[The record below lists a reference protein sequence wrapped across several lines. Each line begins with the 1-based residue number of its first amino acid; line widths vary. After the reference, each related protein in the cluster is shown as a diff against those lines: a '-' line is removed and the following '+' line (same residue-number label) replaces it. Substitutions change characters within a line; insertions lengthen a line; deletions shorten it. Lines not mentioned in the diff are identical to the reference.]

1 LTPARRRAHL
11 QEDEEPPSLSPA
23 GPASE
28 AGARLKDDL
37 ARIGG
42 GDREALARLY
52 QATSAKLFGVCL
64 RISGERDLAEEA
76 LQETYV
82 AVWTK
87 AHQFDPARA
96 SPITWLAT
104 IARNKTVDRLRA
116 RPPAAAPL
124 DEAEA
129 EPDAAPSPSDVA
141 EASDAYRRLARCLD
155 ELEPVH
161 ARAVRT
167 AFYRGVT
174 YEELA
179 RREAVP
185 VGTMKSWIRRSLL
198 NLRACLEP

>member
-64 RISGERDLAEEA
+64 RISGERTAAEEA
-76 LQETYV
+76 LQETYL

-87 AHQFDPARA
+87 ARQFDPDRA
-96 SPITWLAT
+96 SAITWMAA
-104 IARNKTVDRLRA
+104 IARNKALDRLRA
-116 RPPAAAPL
+116 RPRGAAPL
-124 DEAEA
+124 DEAAEA
-129 EPDAAPSPSDVA
+129 PDPSPSPADVA
-141 EASDAYRRLARCLD
+141 ETSDAYRRLVLCLD
-155 ELEPVH
+155 ELEPRQ

-167 AFYRGVT
+167 AFFTGVT
-174 YEELA
+174 YEALA

-185 VGTMKSWIRRSLL
+185 LGTMKSWIRRSLL
-198 NLRACLEP
+198 SLRACLEP